1 MGTSMRVAVLVL
13 LSTWLIA
20 CDSGDDARTLVG
32 LVSGE
37 RFDSIEISSDLNP
50 IVNGEVDP
58 NRVIVSQGSSTKLNL
73 IASDGGM
80 QKDVS
85 GAFGTTWTSA
95 DVAVATVS
103 STGLVTGVADG
114 TVEIVGT
121 FGNLSEKKSITVF
134 SAQAGSISIESE
146 VDLGVALNECSSVPL
161 TAAADFGDFT
171 LDVTNTANWRLVSG
185 SEFVS
190 LNGGSLTTLAGDG
203 DAELEL
209 TYSGQT
215 ITQSVSVL
223 DNLAAIAL
231 STDNGIDSELLA
243 GGAYQFTATGTFND
257 GTTDDITENAVW
269 NIQDSEPADFASL
282 NNSTKGLIATSSCG
296 TANLV
301 VGCGGQSAIQSL
313 TVSGSGDF
321 IQNYFARRGQRLD
334 SPYEIIFDEAKT
346 IQLGAIA
353 SFACAQVDITE
364 DSEWSIDPAD
374 DANFSLDNDDGSKG
388 ELTIRGIG
396 KFTITITHTDDDD
409 ARRTLQLRVEVK

>member
-1 MGTSMRVAVLVL
+1 MHFVLVCGLMWSADVGTSMRVAVLVL

-134 SAQAGSISIESE
+134 SAQAGSIS
-146 VDLGVALNECSSVPL
+146 
-161 TAAADFGDFT
+161 ADFGDFT